1 MTLSPFLDRPRG
13 AAPLTIVIALAGVVL
28 ALLVTVSALAAY
40 RNSNARRDWDE
51 VLGSWDEIMQR
62 YPATETNASALELER
77 LAASLGIDITPRKS
91 GRRDGFT
98 DDGAA
103 ALEGKLSAAFY
114 VYLKSQSERVLLGE
128 LDPPPPELTDF
139 IAEHG
144 EKLLALRRHLT
155 RGDVAVWESDF
166 SKVEVASLPAS
177 VALVR
182 LQAGDSTGALADVE
196 AAWNLSRSLRDSP
209 FLINQLI
216 LIAGARMQLGVLRQ
230 IPDVDALWL
239 DRLAEHDFREA
250 FITAMKYEGWVWLY
264 TDEAGIAREGMP
276 VWKRIASPLIQ
287 PYTKLCL
294 ADLSDA
300 WRERMVNLEQ
310 VDALCDRDLAPY
322 GADLQIPLPRWNK
335 LGELYHPN
343 LSSAIGRLA
352 RLELDL
358 ELTRLWIVAD
368 AERRT
373 NGGAWPEGYVG
384 SRESDACP
392 DDRWDF
398 SVTGEGLEI
407 ALSRDVHW
415 PDQKGTILP
424 TSGVRR

>member
-1 MTLSPFLDRPRG
+1 M
-13 AAPLTIVIALAGVVL
+13 IALAFVVL
-28 ALLVTVSALAAY
+28 ALLVTVSSLAAY
-40 RNSNARRDWDE
+40 RIGNAQRDWDE

-62 YPATETNASALELER
+62 YPATEANASALELER
-77 LAASLGIDITPRKS
+77 LAASLGVDITPRKS

-98 DDGAA
+98 DDQAVA
-103 ALEGKLSAAFY
+103 FDHKLSAAFY

-128 LDPPPPELTDF
+128 LDPPPPELTAF

-144 EKLLALRRHLT
+144 EKLLALRRHLSH
-155 RGDVAVWESDF
+155 GDVAVWESDS
-166 SKVEVASLPAS
+166 SKAEVAPLPNLLGHIKLQKLLGS

-182 LQAGDSTGALADVE
+182 LHAGDTTGALADVE

-230 IPDVDALWL
+230 IPDVDAPWL
-239 DRLAEHDFREA
+239 DRLAEHDYREA

-264 TDEAGIAREGMP
+264 TDETEISRAGLP
-276 VWKRIASPLIQ
+276 VWKRLASPLIR

-322 GADLQIPLPRWNK
+322 GADLQIQLPRWNK
-335 LGELYHPN
+335 LGELYYPN
-343 LSSAIGRLA
+343 LRSAISRLA

-368 AERRT
+368 AERRA

-407 ALSRDVHW
+407 ALSRDVTW
-415 PDQKGTILP
+415 PDQKGAILP
-424 TSGVRR
+424 TSGVRP